1 MLFYTPEFL
10 VFSMLLLATLALVK
24 RDEPRKVVLLVAS
37 YGFYMWWNPLFIV
50 LIAFAT
56 AVNYMLGKAIDESDD
71 DRRRGVLLATSLVS
85 SLGLLAYF
93 KYTGFLADTTL
104 VLMRELGFAVHWS
117 SIEITLP
124 VGISFYTVQALSYT
138 IDVYRRDLRATA
150 SPLDFAL
157 YIAFFPQLV
166 AGPIVRAA
174 EFLPQ
179 LRERIRISCDQTT
192 FFLIARGLA
201 KKVLVADNLAILP
214 DAVFGTPEAFP
225 SIVIWLASA
234 CFAVQIYCD
243 FSGYSDIAIGIARV
257 LGFRIPVNFDHPY
270 AARNPSDF
278 WRRWHISLSSWLRD
292 YLYVSLGGNRGG
304 SFNTYRNLMLT
315 MLLGGLWHGASWNF
329 VLWGFL
335 HGFYLVVHRLY
346 GNFRLARD
354 PGYQPASSR
363 FATLASIVAMQ
374 YCVFAAW
381 IAFRVTDFDKMLI
394 ALQKYVFFDFDFG
407 LANIGLGGMA
417 FFSTLFL
424 LTAFACLH
432 WYSRSV
438 GHIEH
443 RLGELGFKWAGLI
456 CFVLG
461 FISVMLWPLT
471 DQPFIYFQF

>member
-37 YGFYMWWNPLFIV
+37 YSFYMWWNPLFIV

-124 VGISFYTVQALSYT
+124 VGISFYTFQALSYT

-150 SPLDFAL
+150 SPIDFAL

-174 EFLPQ
+174 NFLPQ

-201 KKVLVADNLAILP
+201 KKVLVADNLALLP
-214 DAVFGTPEAFP
+214 DAVFETPEAFP

-234 CFAVQIYCD
+234 CFGVQIY
-243 FSGYSDIAIGIARV
+243 
-257 LGFRIPVNFDHPY
+257 
-270 AARNPSDF
+270 
-278 WRRWHISLSSWLRD
+278 
-292 YLYVSLGGNRGG
+292 
-304 SFNTYRNLMLT
+304 
-315 MLLGGLWHGASWNF
+315 
-329 VLWGFL
+329 
-335 HGFYLVVHRLY
+335 
-346 GNFRLARD
+346 
-354 PGYQPASSR
+354 
-363 FATLASIVAMQ
+363 
-374 YCVFAAW
+374 
-381 IAFRVTDFDKMLI
+381 
-394 ALQKYVFFDFDFG
+394 
-407 LANIGLGGMA
+407 
-417 FFSTLFL
+417 
-424 LTAFACLH
+424 
-432 WYSRSV
+432 
-438 GHIEH
+438 
-443 RLGELGFKWAGLI
+443 
-456 CFVLG
+456 
-461 FISVMLWPLT
+461 
-471 DQPFIYFQF
+471 